1 MATGLRREAQ
11 LLEVASRLATLPDVV
26 AGSITSYAGGAL
38 GHDPLR
44 VGTAAR
50 ARGLTPNIHLTCVN
64 GDRQA
69 LRKTLEDLHAL
80 GIENVFA
87 LTGDFPKAQAGAGPA
102 EAAFDLDSVQLVR
115 LIAEMR
121 RAGMPFH
128 VAVAVSPFKYVE
140 ADCMYQ
146 YLKLEKKIAAGADLA
161 ITQVGWDAEKFAE
174 LMRYLAERRIDTP
187 VLGNVYV
194 LGPRAAERMAT
205 GQPPGC
211 WVSPALLET
220 VRQEATAK
228 DGGLRARLERAARTV
243 AVLRGLG
250 YAGAYLG
257 GTHDAG
263 HVAWIIRRSEELAPR
278 WEALAEELHFGDPD
292 GILSVRPAPHPLP
305 RACAIRG
312 PSASCRGSST

>member
-1 MATGLRREAQ
+1 M
-11 LLEVASRLATLPDVV
+11 
-26 AGSITSYAGGAL
+26 

-80 GIENVFA
+80 GIQNVFA

-174 LMRYLAERRIDTP
+174 LMRYLAERAHR
-187 VLGNVYV
+187 YAR
-194 LGPRAAERMAT
+194 PRQR
-205 GQPPGC
+205 
-211 WVSPALLET
+211 V
-220 VRQEATAK
+220 
-228 DGGLRARLERAARTV
+228 RARAESRRADGDGPAPRLLGLARAARDG
-243 AVLRGLG
+243 AQGSHGEGRRAARAPGAGRPHGRGAPRPRLCRRVHRRHARCRPRRVDHSALG
-250 YAGAYLG
+250 GAGAAVG
-257 GTHDAG
+257 SAG
-263 HVAWIIRRSEELAPR
+263 RGAPLRRPR
-278 WEALAEELHFGDPD
+278 
-292 GILSVRPAPHPLP
+292 GILSVRPAPHPLR
-305 RACAIRG
+305 RACASRSA
-312 PSASCRGSST
+312 SASCRGSST